1 LATLA
6 VFFAN
11 GLGIGA
17 WASSIPTFQARL
29 ALSDGALSL
38 ALLAFAVGAVLAMP
52 MMGLVAPRI
61 GTGRAARLGATFY
74 AAALPLPFP
83 AITLSGSLVGLA
95 GAAFLI
101 GAASGAFDVAM
112 NARASDIERRW
123 GAAIMS
129 SFHAGYSGGGLAGA
143 ALGLMLAS
151 MGVAPAWTMDIAAL
165 LAAALAACAW
175 NALAR
180 DETVATPAGLA
191 LPGRAAVVL
200 GGAALLCMMCEG
212 AMADWSG
219 VYLITVARAVPS
231 VVAAGYA
238 AFSAAMVAGR
248 LFGDGVVRSL
258 GSVRVVRIGGAM
270 AAAGLTLA
278 VAVPS
283 PVIAVVGFGL
293 VGVGLSNVVP
303 VIFSAAGR
311 LATSPATG
319 IAMAATIGY
328 TGFLAGP
335 PLIGAIASAAGLRA
349 GITLL
354 AVGAAVVA
362 LLAVTLD
369 SRRS

>member
-1 LATLA
+1 
-6 VFFAN
+6 
-11 GLGIGA
+11 
-17 WASSIPTFQARL
+17 
-29 ALSDGALSL
+29 
-38 ALLAFAVGAVLAMP
+38 
-52 MMGLVAPRI
+52 
-61 GTGRAARLGATFY
+61 
-74 AAALPLPFP
+74 
-83 AITLSGSLVGLA
+83 
-95 GAAFLI
+95 
-101 GAASGAFDVAM
+101 
-112 NARASDIERRW
+112 
-123 GAAIMS
+123 
-129 SFHAGYSGGGLAGA
+129 
-143 ALGLMLAS
+143 
-151 MGVAPAWTMDIAAL
+151 
-165 LAAALAACAW
+165 
-175 NALAR
+175 
-180 DETVATPAGLA
+180 
-191 LPGRAAVVL
+191 
-200 GGAALLCMMCEG
+200 
-212 AMADWSG
+212 
-219 VYLITVARAVPS
+219 
-231 VVAAGYA
+231 
-238 AFSAAMVAGR
+238 MVAGR